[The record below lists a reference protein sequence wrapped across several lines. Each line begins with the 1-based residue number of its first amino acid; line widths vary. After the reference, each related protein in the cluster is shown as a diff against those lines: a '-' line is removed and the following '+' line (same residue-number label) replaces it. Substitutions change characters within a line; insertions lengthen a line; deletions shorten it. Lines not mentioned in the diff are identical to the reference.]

1 VSDLNNI
8 EKLFEEKFENF
19 EMPVRTELWSQVAQ
33 GASIEKTVFWTSA
46 KIAASVIIG
55 VVAISAVTWYTMNLD
70 SKSNNSSAVVNA
82 IVENEEEIQEEIDV
96 LPFEAEPLNF
106 KSAAATT
113 FPAPKSAIQLEK
125 SNEFVDEVLIPELT
139 QQEDIKFNES
149 KLVLDIDKITAPES
163 INIVEPSVKFEP
175 APRETLTLEILIAP
189 EKSEEKSL
197 EQIHFPQEFVKIF
210 NPNLPGES
218 GQFSI
223 YSEDLR
229 TFKIEIRSRRGTL
242 IYTSSDPNFVWRG
255 EQMDGSK
262 APEGTYLYTVFAETN
277 NGELI
282 KPQSGSVFLMR
293 KQ

>member
-8 EKLFEEKFENF
+8 EKLFQEKFENF

-33 GASIEKTVFWTSA
+33 GAGVGKSSFWSMSKMIGVAGFVLLAVAAAAWVVLDQRSEEKELLVLEEPQDVLVVVEESNEDFVVDLTTETLAVQPKQKAQETNVPSTTEVMHKAPVKEAEVVHIERAEVVQPKPTQVPVLEKTVVVLVQIEE
-46 KIAASVIIG
+46 KI
-55 VVAISAVTWYTMNLD
+55 
-70 SKSNNSSAVVNA
+70 
-82 IVENEEEIQEEIDV
+82 
-96 LPFEAEPLNF
+96 
-106 KSAAATT
+106 
-113 FPAPKSAIQLEK
+113 EK
-125 SNEFVDEVLIPELT
+125 PV
-139 QQEDIKFNES
+139 FN
-149 KLVLDIDKITAPES
+149 VAPE
-163 INIVEPSVKFEP
+163 
-175 APRETLTLEILIAP
+175 TLNLEVLIAP
-189 EKSEEKSL
+189 EKTEEKSL
-197 EQIHFPQEFVKIF
+197 EQIHFPQAFIKIF
-210 NPNLPGES
+210 NPNLPGEA

-242 IYTSSDPNFVWRG
+242 IYTSSDLNFVWRG
-255 EQMDGSK
+255 EQMDGSE